1 MRVVLTE
8 LLTGFQR
15 FYMVLFLAGKFK
27 KKLDRLVRPY
37 TIHILTIYFFGE
49 VSMTLNQELGLR
61 KGIKVLE
68 HEALLNIY
76 YTATCFRKRA
86 TEFFR
91 QYSLTDV
98 QFNVLILLAYQ
109 SGPEGGL
116 SQAQLSDMMLVNRAN
131 ITSLIDR
138 MEKAK
143 LVVRTDAAADR
154 RSNIIKMTARGRKL
168 FIAVEPFYARQVREI
183 MSRLNVK
190 EQKKLISSLEK
201 VRVKLNV

>member
-1 MRVVLTE
+1 MALE
-8 LLTGFQR
+8 
-15 FYMVLFLAGKFK
+15 
-27 KKLDRLVRPY
+27 
-37 TIHILTIYFFGE
+37 
-49 VSMTLNQELGLR
+49 QELGLR

-86 TEFFR
+86 TEFFK
-91 QYSLTDV
+91 QFGLTDV
-98 QFNVLILLAYQ
+98 QFNVMMLLAHQ
-109 SGPEGGL
+109 SGSKGGL

-154 RSNIIKMTARGRKL
+154 RSNIIKMTARGRRL
-168 FIAVEPFYARQVREI
+168 FNTVEPLYSQQVREI
-183 MSRLNVK
+183 MSRLSVAK
-190 EQKKLISSLEK
+190 QKRLISALEN
-201 VRVKLNV
+201 VRRRLNV